1 MTDLNDELEVKQAEA
16 TEAAKALRQRE
27 LNDITFLMGTV
38 EGRRFI
44 WRQLSLSGVF
54 TTSFTGETNTT
65 IFNEGRRNYGL
76 NLFSEVMSAC
86 PNEYLVMANEAKED
100 SKQ

>member
-1 MTDLNDELEVKQAEA
+1 MTDFNDDLEVKQVEA
-16 TEAAKALRQRE
+16 TEAAKALRQRDI
-27 LNDITFLMGTV
+27 NDITYLMGTA

-54 TTSFTGETNTT
+54 TTSFTGETNSTM
-65 IFNEGRRNYGL
+65 FNEGRRNYGL
-76 NLFSEVMSAC
+76 NLFSDVMDAC
-86 PNEYLVMANEAKED
+86 PNEYMIMANEAKED